1 MESVATLTRD
11 MSTLKG
17 QLAPNTPP
25 IPLGTNL
32 EPGQTSHQ
40 QQAPLPSQQQA
51 YEEARRETSKREPTY
66 RPPPINTYAR
76 MPPREVFSTPS
87 TPHSFRQ
94 QEFAND
100 VQDEEDLEREFLE
113 WRRTRHRG
121 VQPRERREQEQDGLG
136 RVKVK
141 IPTFEGTSDADL

>member
-1 MESVATLTRD
+1 MAGDGEDNEVNNTLNPPMDMDTPTILRALMESVATLTRD

-51 YEEARRETSKREPTY
+51 YEEA
-66 RPPPINTYAR
+66 
-76 MPPREVFSTPS
+76 
-87 TPHSFRQ
+87 
-94 QEFAND
+94 
-100 VQDEEDLEREFLE
+100 
-113 WRRTRHRG
+113 
-121 VQPRERREQEQDGLG
+121 
-136 RVKVK
+136 
-141 IPTFEGTSDADL
+141 